1 MTLAQ
6 IRSSPLTIAI
16 VAGEASGDQL
26 GASLIHQIK
35 SLEPDAKFVGV
46 GGSLM
51 VDEGFP
57 DKHDIETLSVNG
69 FFDPILRL
77 PALIKLML
85 KLRKEIINKRPS
97 CFVGID
103 SNFFNLILA
112 GFLKKK
118 GIKTVQY
125 VSPSI
130 WAWRR
135 GRVKKIARRVDLV
148 LTLYPF
154 EATVFKENSVRAEFV
169 GHPVAS
175 EYLDINH
182 EVLKMDARRD
192 LKISFDKK
200 VVAILPGSR
209 RSEVAMSGKDFL
221 ETAIELREHVD
232 KFLIPAA
239 NPKRYQQLFS
249 MLGDFPELQGKVQ
262 LFKGNSKKVMSAS
275 DAVLVN
281 SGTATL
287 EAMLLRKP
295 MVMSYRLGKLTHLLV
310 SKLVRTN
317 LFALP
322 NILAGEKIVPEFIQ
336 DEAKPKKMAKAIKRF
351 LGRNEQEEL
360 FSRYQELHC
369 ELCGPG
375 VSGDEASQAILRF
388 CRQN

>member
-1 MTLAQ
+1 MH
-6 IRSSPLTIAI
+6 SSPLTIAI

-35 SLEPDAKFVGV
+35 CVEPDAKFVGV
-46 GGSLM
+46 GGTSM
-51 VDEGFP
+51 VAEGFP
-57 DKHDIETLSVNG
+57 DSYDMEILSVNG

-77 PALIKLML
+77 PSLIKLML
-85 KLRKEIINKRPS
+85 RLRKEIIKKRPS

-130 WAWRR
+130 WAWRQ

-154 EATVFKENSVRAEFV
+154 EALVFKENSVKAEFV

-175 EYLDINH
+175 EYANIDY

-192 LKISFDKK
+192 LKISSDKK

-221 ETAIELREHVD
+221 ETALELREHVD

-249 MLGDFPELQGKVQ
+249 MLGDFPELQGKVR

-336 DEAKPKKMAKAIKRF
+336 DEAKPKKMAKEIKRY
-351 LGRNEQEEL
+351 LGRTEQEEL
-360 FSRYQELHC
+360 FLRYQELHS
-369 ELCGPG
+369 ELCGSG
-375 VSGDEASQAILRF
+375 VSGDEASRAILKF
-388 CRQN
+388 CKDT

>member
-51 VDEGFP
+51 VEEGFP
-57 DKHDIETLSVNG
+57 DSHDMETLSVNG

-295 MVMSYRLGKLTHLLV
+295 MVMSYRLGKLTHFLV
-310 SKLVRTN
+310 SKLVRTD

-336 DEAKPKKMAKAIKRF
+336 DEAKPKKMATAIKRF

>member
-1 MTLAQ
+1 MTLAEM
-6 IRSSPLTIAI
+6 RSSPLTIAI

-51 VDEGFP
+51 LAEGFP
-57 DKHDIETLSVNG
+57 DSYDMETLSVNG

-85 KLRKEIINKRPS
+85 KLRREIINKRPS

-103 SNFFNLILA
+103 SNFFNLMLA

-118 GIKTVQY
+118 GIKTIQY

-130 WAWRR
+130 WAWRQ

-154 EATVFKENSVRAEFV
+154 EALVFKENSVKAEFV

-175 EYLDINH
+175 EYLNIDY
-182 EVLKMDARRD
+182 EALKTDARRD
-192 LKISFDKK
+192 LKISPDKK

-209 RSEVAMSGKDFL
+209 RSEVAMSGRDFL

-249 MLGDFPELQGKVQ
+249 MLGDFPELQGKVR
-262 LFKGNSKKVMSAS
+262 LFRGNSKKVMSAA

-310 SKLVRTN
+310 SKLIRTN

-336 DEAKPKKMAKAIKRF
+336 DKAKPKKMAKAIKHF
-351 LGRNEQEEL
+351 LGSTEQHAL
-360 FSRYQELHC
+360 FLRYNELHS
-369 ELCGPG
+369 ELCGSG
-375 VSGDEASQAILRF
+375 VRDDEASQAILKF
-388 CRQN
+388 CKEN

>member
-336 DEAKPKKMAKAIKRF
+336 DEAKPKKMATAIKRF

>member
-130 WAWRR
+130 WAWRQ

-336 DEAKPKKMAKAIKRF
+336 DEAKPKKMATAIKRF

>member
-1 MTLAQ
+1 M
-6 IRSSPLTIAI
+6 RSRPFTIAI

-26 GASLIHQIK
+26 GASLINQIK
-35 SLEPDAKFVGV
+35 SMEPETEFVGV
-46 GGSLM
+46 GGALM
-51 VDEGFP
+51 AAEGFP
-57 DKHDIETLSVNG
+57 ESYDMETLSVNG
-69 FFDPILRL
+69 FFDPIIRL

-85 KLRKEIINKRPS
+85 KLRKEIIRKRPN

-103 SNFFNLILA
+103 SNFFNLMLA

-118 GIKTVQY
+118 GIKTIQY

-130 WAWRR
+130 WAWRQ
-135 GRVKKIARRVDLV
+135 GRVKKIARSVDMV

-154 EATVFKENSVRAEFV
+154 EVTVFKENSVKAKFV

-175 EYLDINH
+175 EYLNLDY
-182 EVLKMDARRD
+182 ETLKIEARRD
-192 LKISFDKK
+192 LKISPDKK

-209 RSEVAMSGKDFL
+209 RSEVARSGRDFL

-249 MLGDFPELQGKVQ
+249 MLGDFPELQGKVR
-262 LFKGNSKKVMSAS
+262 LFEGNSKKVMSAS
-275 DAVLVN
+275 DVVLVN

-295 MVMSYRLGKLTHLLV
+295 MVMSYRLGKFTHLLV

-322 NILAGEKIVPEFIQ
+322 NILAGEKIVPEFLQ
-336 DEAKPKKMAKAIKRF
+336 DEAEPKKMAKAIKRF
-351 LGRNEQEEL
+351 LGRDEQAEL
-360 FSRYQELHC
+360 FSKYHEIHSR
-369 ELCGPG
+369 LCGSG
-375 VSGDEASQAILRF
+375 VSGNEASRAVLKF
-388 CRQN
+388 CKEN

>member
-1 MTLAQ
+1 MTLTQ
-6 IRSSPLTIAI
+6 MRSSPLTIAI

-46 GGSLM
+46 GGASM
-51 VDEGFP
+51 VAEGFP
-57 DKHDIETLSVNG
+57 DSYDMETLSVNG

-77 PALIKLML
+77 PALIKLMFR
-85 KLRKEIINKRPS
+85 LRKEIINKRPS

-103 SNFFNLILA
+103 SNFFNLMLA

-130 WAWRR
+130 WAWRQ

-154 EATVFKENSVRAEFV
+154 EALVFKENSVKAAFV

-175 EYLDINH
+175 EYANIDY
-182 EVLKMDARRD
+182 EVLKMDARKE
-192 LKISFDKK
+192 LKISPDKK

-239 NPKRYQQLFS
+239 NAKRYQQLFS
-249 MLGDFPELQGKVQ
+249 MLGDFPELQGKVR

-295 MVMSYRLGKLTHLLV
+295 MVMSYRLGKFTHLLV
-310 SKLVRTN
+310 SKLVRTD

-336 DEAKPKKMAKAIKRF
+336 DEAKPKKMAKAIKRY
-351 LGRNEQEEL
+351 LGGTEQEDL
-360 FSRYQELHC
+360 FLRYHELHS
-369 ELCGPG
+369 ELCGSG
-375 VSGDEASQAILRF
+375 VSGDEASRAILKF
-388 CRQN
+388 CKEA